1 MLTIHKLD
9 EYNDLTAVFS
19 YFDVFEKY
27 GYENVLSCPFF
38 PAAAEVKPKTE
49 AEGTSRL

>member
-1 MLTIHKLD
+1 MIWQLYSAI
-9 EYNDLTAVFS
+9 
-19 YFDVFEKY
+19 FEKY
-27 GYENVLSCPFF
+27 GYENVLSYPFF